1 MRTTIVCA
9 ICLIKLLLLPLYH
22 ETIKYDAKGN
32 NPRITI
38 RFTATYSQQM
48 SSIWKK

>member
-9 ICLIKLLLLPLYH
+9 ICLIKLLLLPLHH
-22 ETIKYDAKGN
+22 ETIKYGAKGN

-38 RFTATYSQQM
+38 RFIATYLQQM